1 MIVQFEPGV
10 LLFGFFFLLLFAGV
24 PIVTSVGIPALL
36 FLWQW
41 NLGVQVT
48 ASNVYAN
55 IAKFPLLA
63 IPFFILAGFVMDRAG
78 LSRGLVNLL
87 NLIIGP
93 VRGGLGLV
101 AVGGCVFFGAISG
114 TGPADTA
121 AIGAVMIPAMVRRGY
136 AVGFAA
142 ALVAAAAT
150 TDVLI
155 PPSVAFVVYGVITET
170 SVPRLFAAGVI
181 PGLLMG
187 LALVLP
193 VIWISRR
200 RGWGGERW
208 GTPREVARAAWE
220 AKWGLVAPVVIL
232 GGIYGG
238 VFTPT
243 EAAVVAVAYGLF
255 VGLVV
260 FRNLGWRDLYEIFRD
275 AAVSSSVVM
284 IVIALA
290 GLFAWTGSTLGVMDR
305 AARGLVGLSDN
316 PYVILGLLNVLL
328 LVAGMLLDA
337 ISIYYV
343 FVPIFLPLMQ
353 RFGWDPVWFGV
364 MMTVNLAIGTITPPV
379 AVNLYV
385 AANIAKTSVD
395 EVARW
400 CWPFVLALIT
410 ALAVVTYVPAVSL
423 WLPRALKLP

>member
-1 MIVQFEPGV
+1 VIEPGL
-10 LLFGFFFLLLFAGV
+10 LLFGTFLGLLFLGV
-24 PIVTSVGIPALL
+24 PIVTAVGITSLV

-63 IPFFILAGFVMDRAG
+63 IPFFILAGFVMDRVG
-78 LSRGLVNLL
+78 LSRGLVRLL
-87 NLIIGP
+87 NLLVGP
-93 VRGGLGLV
+93 IRGGLGLV

-121 AIGAVMIPAMVRRGY
+121 AIGSVMIPAMVNRGY

-155 PPSVAFVVYGVITET
+155 PPSVAFVVYGVISET
-170 SVPRLFAAGVI
+170 SVSRLFAAGVV
-181 PGLLMG
+181 PGLLMAA
-187 LALVLP
+187 ALVTP
-193 VIWISRR
+193 VILIARR
-200 RGWGGERW
+200 HGWGGEPW
-208 GTPREVARAAWE
+208 GTPREVLRAAWE
-220 AKWGLVAPVVIL
+220 AKWGLIAPAVIL

-243 EAAVVAVAYGLF
+243 EAAVVAVMYGLF
-255 VGLVV
+255 VGFVV
-260 FRNLGWRDLYEIFRD
+260 FRNLSLGDLYTILLD
-275 AAVSSSVVM
+275 AAVSTSVVM
-284 IVIALA
+284 IVVGLA
-290 GLFAWTGSTLGVMDR
+290 GLFSWTGSTLGVMDR
-305 AARGLVGLSDN
+305 AARSLLAFSDN
-316 PYVILGLLNVLL
+316 PYVLLLLLNVML

-343 FVPIFLPLMQ
+343 FLPIFLPLVG

-364 MMTVNLAIGTITPPV
+364 MMTVNLAIGTVTPPV

-385 AANIAKTSVD
+385 ASRIAGISME
-395 EVARW
+395 EVSAW
-400 CWPFVLALIT
+400 ALPFFVALVG
-410 ALAVVTYVPAVSL
+410 ALMIVTYVPAVSL
-423 WLPRALKLP
+423 WLPNALGVR

>member
-1 MIVQFEPGV
+1 MIEPG
-10 LLFGFFFLLLFAGV
+10 LFLFGLFLLLLVVGV
-24 PIVTSVGIPALL
+24 PILTSVGVTALL
-36 FLWQW
+36 FLWTF
-41 NLGVQVT
+41 NLGLQVT

-63 IPFFILAGFVMDRAG
+63 IPFFILAGFVMDRVG
-78 LSRGLVNLL
+78 LSRGLVHLL
-87 NLIIGP
+87 NLLIGP

-121 AIGAVMIPAMVRRGY
+121 AIGTVMIPAMVRRGY

-155 PPSVAFVVYGVITET
+155 PPSVAFVVYAVITET
-170 SVPRLFAAGVI
+170 SVSRLFAAGVV

-187 LALVLP
+187 LALVVP
-193 VIWISRR
+193 VVWISRR
-200 RGWGGERW
+200 RGWGGEPW
-208 GTPREVARAAWE
+208 GTPREILAAAWE

-255 VGLVV
+255 VGFVV
-260 FRNLGWRDLYEIFRD
+260 FRNLQLRDLYGIFLE
-275 AAVSSSVVM
+275 AAVATSVVM
-284 IVIALA
+284 VVVGFA
-290 GLFAWTGSTLGVMDR
+290 GLFSWTGSTLGVMDR
-305 AARGLVGLSDN
+305 AAKALLGFSDN
-316 PYVILGLLNVLL
+316 PYVILLLLNLML
-328 LVAGMLLDA
+328 IVAGMLLDA

-343 FVPIFLPLMQ
+343 FVPIFLPVMKQ
-353 RFGWDPVWFGV
+353 FGWDPVWFGV
-364 MMTVNLAIGTITPPV
+364 MITVNLAIGTITPPV

-385 AANIAKTSVD
+385 ASRIAGTSME
-395 EVARW
+395 EVSRW
-400 CWPFVLALIT
+400 ALPFFVALLAALLLVVYVLSLIHI
-410 ALAVVTYVPAVSL
+410 
-423 WLPRALKLP
+423 

>member
-1 MIVQFEPGV
+1 MEPG
-10 LLFGFFFLLLFAGV
+10 LLFFGCFFLLLCLGV
-24 PIVTSVGIPALL
+24 PIVTSIGLTALV
-36 FLWQW
+36 FLWQF
-41 NLGVQVT
+41 NLGIQVT
-48 ASNVYAN
+48 AANVYAN

-87 NLIIGP
+87 NLLIGP
-93 VRGGLGLV
+93 VPGGLGLV
-101 AVGGCVFFGAISG
+101 AIGGCVFFGAISG

-121 AIGAVMIPAMVRRGY
+121 AIGAVMIPAMVKRGY

-155 PPSVAFVVYGVITET
+155 PPSVAFVVYGVITEA
-170 SVPRLFAAGVI
+170 SIGRLFAAGVV

-187 LALVLP
+187 LALVVP
-193 VIWISRR
+193 TVWIARR
-200 RGWGGERW
+200 HGWGGERW
-208 GTPREVARAAWE
+208 GTWAEIRRAAWA
-220 AKWGLVAPVVIL
+220 AKWGLMAPVVIL

-255 VGLVV
+255 VGLAVY
-260 FRNLGWRDLYEIFRD
+260 RNLGWRDLYEVFRD
-275 AAVSSSVVM
+275 AAVSTSVVM
-284 IVIALA
+284 VVVAFA
-290 GLFAWTGSTLGVMDR
+290 GLFSWTGSTLGIMDR
-305 AARGLVGLSDN
+305 AAAALVGFSKS
-316 PYVILGLLNVLL
+316 PVVILLLLNVML

-343 FVPIFLPLMQ
+343 FLPILLPLMKQ
-353 RFGWDPVWFGV
+353 FGWDPVWFGV

-385 AANIAKTSVD
+385 ASHISGASMTEIS
-395 EVARW
+395 RW
-400 CWPFVLALIT
+400 AMPFVV
-410 ALAVVTYVPAVSL
+410 ALAAALLLVTYVPALSL
-423 WLPRALKLP
+423 WLPNALGVR

>member
-1 MIVQFEPGV
+1 MIEPG
-10 LLFGFFFLLLFAGV
+10 LFLFGLFLLLLVVGV
-24 PIVTSVGIPALL
+24 PILTSVGVTALL
-36 FLWQW
+36 FLWTF
-41 NLGVQVT
+41 NLGLQVT

-63 IPFFILAGFVMDRAG
+63 IPFFILAGFVMDRVG
-78 LSRGLVNLL
+78 LSRGLVHLL
-87 NLIIGP
+87 NLLIGP

-121 AIGAVMIPAMVRRGY
+121 AIGTVMIPAMVRRGY

-155 PPSVAFVVYGVITET
+155 PPSVAFVVYAVITET
-170 SVPRLFAAGVI
+170 SVSRLFAAGVV

-187 LALVLP
+187 LALVVP
-193 VIWISRR
+193 VVWISRR
-200 RGWGGERW
+200 RGWGGEPW
-208 GTPREVARAAWE
+208 GTPREILAAAWE

-255 VGLVV
+255 VGFVV
-260 FRNLGWRDLYEIFRD
+260 FRNLQLRDLYGIFLE
-275 AAVSSSVVM
+275 AAVATSVVM
-284 IVIALA
+284 VVVGFA
-290 GLFAWTGSTLGVMDR
+290 GLFSWTGSTLGVMDR
-305 AARGLVGLSDN
+305 AAKALLGFSDN
-316 PYVILGLLNVLL
+316 PYVILLLLNLML
-328 LVAGMLLDA
+328 IVAGMLLDA

-343 FVPIFLPLMQ
+343 FVPIFLPVMKQ
-353 RFGWDPVWFGV
+353 FGWDPVWFGV
-364 MMTVNLAIGTITPPV
+364 MITVNLAIGTITPPV

-385 AANIAKTSVD
+385 ASRIAGTSME
-395 EVARW
+395 EVSRW
-400 CWPFVLALIT
+400 ALPFFVALLA
-410 ALAVVTYVPAVSL
+410 ALLLVVYVPALTL
-423 WLPRALKLP
+423 WVPDMLGIR

>member
-1 MIVQFEPGV
+1 MIEPG
-10 LLFGFFFLLLFAGV
+10 LFLFGLFLLLLFVGV
-24 PIVTSVGIPALL
+24 PILTSIGVTALL
-36 FLWQW
+36 FLWKFD
-41 NLGVQVT
+41 LGLQVT

-78 LSRGLVNLL
+78 LSRGLVRLL

-121 AIGAVMIPAMVRRGY
+121 AIGTVMIPAMVRRGY

-155 PPSVAFVVYGVITET
+155 PPSVAFVVYAVITET
-170 SVPRLFAAGVI
+170 SVARLFAAGVL

-187 LALVLP
+187 VALIVP
-193 VIWISRR
+193 VVWISRR
-200 RGWGGERW
+200 RGWGGEPW
-208 GTPREVARAAWE
+208 GTAREIAAAAWE

-243 EAAVVAVAYGLF
+243 EAAVVAVMYGLF
-255 VGLVV
+255 VGFVV
-260 FRNLGWRDLYEIFRD
+260 FRNLRPRDLYGIFRD
-275 AAVSSSVVM
+275 SAVATSVVM
-284 IVIALA
+284 IVVGFA

-305 AARGLVGLSDN
+305 VAKALLGFSDN
-316 PYVILGLLNVLL
+316 PYVILLLLNAMLIVG
-328 LVAGMLLDA
+328 GMLLDA

-343 FVPIFLPLMQ
+343 FVPIFLPLMKQ
-353 RFGWDPVWFGV
+353 FGWDPVWFGV

-385 AANIAKTSVD
+385 ASRIAETSME
-395 EVARW
+395 EVSRW
-400 CWPFVLALIT
+400 VLPFFAAL
-410 ALAVVTYVPAVSL
+410 LAVLVLVTYIPALSL
-423 WLPRALKLP
+423 WLPDALGIR